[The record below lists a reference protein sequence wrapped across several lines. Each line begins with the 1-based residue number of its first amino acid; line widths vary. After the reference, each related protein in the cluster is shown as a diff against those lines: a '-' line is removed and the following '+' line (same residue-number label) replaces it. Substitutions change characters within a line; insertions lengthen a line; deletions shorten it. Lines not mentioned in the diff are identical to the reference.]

1 MKFNEVFYTPTLP
14 LSKGKSFD
22 YEYHNSVIDVIK
34 QNVKNIILTN
44 PGERVMDPDFGVGIS
59 RFLFEQVGTFE
70 AQLVTR
76 IRSQLIKYAPFIK
89 VDNIDIGTDGEN
101 AVFVDI
107 NYFIPSLNI
116 NDNFNTTVK
125 TDISTGGPKFLV

>member
-1 MKFNEVFYTPTLP
+1 MKFNEIFYTPTLP
-14 LSKGKSFD
+14 LVKGKSFD
-22 YEYHNSVIDVIK
+22 YEYHNNAIDVIK
-34 QNVKNIILTN
+34 QNIKNIILTN
-44 PGERVMDPDFGVGIS
+44 PGERVMDPDFGVGVS

-70 AQLVTR
+70 TQLVAR
-76 IRSQLIKYAPFIK
+76 IRNQLTKYAPFVR
-89 VDNIDIGTDGEN
+89 VDNIDVGTDGQN

-107 NYFIPSLNI
+107 NYFIVSLNV